1 MFAKCRLL
9 IAIREI
15 GGRKLKKS
23 DIVVVGGSAA
33 GIPAAIT
40 ARRHYP
46 EKSITLI
53 RKEKNVLIPC
63 GIPYIFG
70 TLGSPERNL
79 IPDSVL
85 QANNIDLVIDEATEL
100 KPEEKKLVLASGESV
115 AYDRLVLA
123 IGSNSVVP
131 PIPGIDKKNVYPIK
145 KDVKHLDNLLNAIN
159 DAKDLVILGCGF
171 IGVEFADECKKNRN
185 INVTVVE
192 MLNQCLQI
200 AFGEEAC
207 KCCQEVEDYLAEKG
221 IDVITG
227 VRLEAVLGDDKITGV
242 KLSNGKEIKADLLI
256 VGIGV
261 RPNVD
266 LAEKAGLAV
275 CKDGI
280 IVDTTMR
287 TSDPHIFACG
297 DCTSKFS
304 FFTGQPSGLKL
315 ASIATTEARI
325 AGANLY
331 EISRKNPGVVGV
343 FSTALGNLTVAMAGM
358 SAKGAKSCGFD
369 VITGDAEAA
378 NRHPGGMPG
387 MSKMWVR
394 LVFNKVNGEL
404 VGGCVRG
411 GPSAGE
417 LINTISACIQNRMRA
432 SDIATF
438 QIGTHPAV
446 TASPIAYQ
454 LVNAAEMALKNM
466 ALKSS

>member
-1 MFAKCRLL
+1 
-9 IAIREI
+9 
-15 GGRKLKKS
+15 LKKA

-46 EKSITLI
+46 EKSIMLI
-53 RKEKNVLIPC
+53 RKEKKVLIPC

-79 IPDSVL
+79 IPDGVL
-85 QANNIDLVIDEATEL
+85 QANNIDLIIDEATEL
-100 KPEEKKLVLASGESV
+100 KPEEKKISLASGESV

-123 IGSNSVVP
+123 IGSTSVVP

-145 KDVKHLDNLLNAIN
+145 KDVQHLEKLLNAIN
-159 DAKDLVILGCGF
+159 SAKNLVILGCGF

-192 MLNQCLQI
+192 MLNQCLEI

-221 IDVITG
+221 INVITG

-242 KLSNGKEIKADLLI
+242 KLSNGQEIKTDLLI

-275 CKDGI
+275 CRDGI

-343 FSTALGNLTVAMAGM
+343 FSTSLGKLTVAMAGM
-358 SAKGAKSCGFD
+358 SAKGARTCGFD

-466 ALKSS
+466 TLKSN

>member
-1 MFAKCRLL
+1 MTLL
-9 IAIREI
+9 LQLITMLM
-15 GGRKLKKS
+15 GRHDMKQV
-23 DIVVVGGSAA
+23 DIVVIGGSAA

-46 EKSITLI
+46 EKSILLI
-53 RKEKNVLIPC
+53 RKEKQVLIPC

-70 TLGSPERNL
+70 TVGTPENNL

-85 QANNIDLVIDEATEL
+85 QANNIELIVDEAKEL
-100 KPEEKKLVLASGESV
+100 SLTEKKVTLASGESV
-115 AYDRLVLA
+115 IYDKLVLA
-123 IGSNSVVP
+123 TGSVSLVP
-131 PIPGIDKKNVYPIK
+131 PIPGIDKKNVYAIK
-145 KDVKHLDNLLNAIN
+145 KDVQYLKNLLNALK
-159 DAKDLVILGCGF
+159 DAKDVVILGCGF
-171 IGVEFADECKKNRN
+171 IGVEVADECKKNRD
-185 INVTVVE
+185 INVTIVE
-192 MLNQCLQI
+192 MLDQCLQI

-207 KCCQEVEDYLAEKG
+207 RCCQEVEDYLAEKG
-221 IDVITG
+221 IKIITG
-227 VRLEAVLGDDKITGV
+227 ARLEEVLGDDKVTAV
-242 KLSNGKEIKADLLI
+242 KLSNGQEVKADMLI

-261 RPNVD
+261 RPNVV

-275 CKDGI
+275 DKRGI

-287 TSDPHIFACG
+287 TSDPNIFACG
-297 DCTSKFS
+297 DCASKFS
-304 FFTGQPSGLKL
+304 FFTGQPSGLRL
-315 ASIATTEARI
+315 ASIASTEGRI

-331 EISRKNPGVVGV
+331 EISRKYPGVVGV
-343 FSTALGNLTVAMAGM
+343 FSTALGNLAVAMAGM
-358 SAKGAKSCGFD
+358 SEKGAKQCGFD
-369 VITGDAEAA
+369 VVTGEAEAPD
-378 NRHPGGMPG
+378 RHPGGMPG

-404 VGGCVRG
+404 VGGAVKG

-432 SDIATF
+432 NDIATF

-466 ALKSS
+466 KG

>member
-1 MFAKCRLL
+1 MLY
-9 IAIREI
+9 EI
-15 GGRKLKKS
+15 GEYKLKKA

-100 KPEEKKLVLASGESV
+100 KPEEKKIVLASGESV

-466 ALKSS
+466 TLKSN

>member
-1 MFAKCRLL
+1 MEANNMKQ
-9 IAIREI
+9 
-15 GGRKLKKS
+15 S
-23 DIVVVGGSAA
+23 DVVVIGGSAA

-46 EKSITLI
+46 EKSILLI
-53 RKEKNVLIPC
+53 RKEKQVLIPC

-70 TLGSPERNL
+70 TVGTPENNL
-79 IPDSVL
+79 IPDGVL
-85 QANNIDLVIDEATEL
+85 QKNNIELIIDEAKEL
-100 KPEEKKLVLASGESV
+100 STTEKKVTLASGESV
-115 AYDRLVLA
+115 TYDKLVLA
-123 IGSNSVVP
+123 TGSYPCIP
-131 PIPGIDKKNVYPIK
+131 PIPGINKKNVYPIK
-145 KDVKHLDNLLNAIN
+145 KDVQYLQNLLNEL
-159 DAKDLVILGCGF
+159 KDVKNLVVLGCGF
-171 IGVEFADECKKNRN
+171 IGVEFADECKKNRD
-185 INVTVVE
+185 INVTIVE
-192 MLNQCLQI
+192 MLDQCLQI

-207 KCCQEVEDYLAEKG
+207 RCCQEVEDYLAKKG
-221 IDVITG
+221 INIITKAKLDE
-227 VRLEAVLGDDKITGV
+227 VVGDDKVTAV
-242 KLSNGKEIKADLLI
+242 KLSDGQEIKADALI

-261 RPNVD
+261 SPNAD
-266 LAEKAGLAV
+266 LAKKAGLAV
-275 CKDGI
+275 DKRGI

-287 TSDPHIFACG
+287 TSDPNIFACG
-297 DCTSKFS
+297 DCASKFS
-304 FFTGQPSGLKL
+304 FFTGQPSGLRL
-315 ASIATTEARI
+315 ASIATTEARV

-358 SAKGAKSCGFD
+358 SAKGAKQCGFD
-369 VITGDAEAA
+369 VVTGDAEAP

-394 LVFNKVNGEL
+394 LVFNRVNGEL
-404 VGGCVRG
+404 VGGAVRG

-432 SDIATF
+432 SDIAIF

-466 ALKSS
+466 KG

>member
-1 MFAKCRLL
+1 MKQV
-9 IAIREI
+9 
-15 GGRKLKKS
+15 

-33 GIPAAIT
+33 GLPAAIT

-46 EKSITLI
+46 EKSILLI
-53 RKEKNVLIPC
+53 RKEKQVLIPC

-70 TLGSPERNL
+70 TVGSPERNL
-79 IPDSVL
+79 IPDGVF
-85 QANNIDLVIDEATEL
+85 QANNIELLIDAAKEL
-100 KPEEKKLVLASGESV
+100 KPKEKKVTLASGETVMYEKLVLAT
-115 AYDRLVLA
+115 
-123 IGSNSVVP
+123 GSQSLVP
-131 PIPGIDKKNVYPIK
+131 PIPGIDKKNVFPIK
-145 KDVKHLDNLLNAIN
+145 KDVQYMENLLNAVN
-159 DAKDLVILGCGF
+159 GAKDLVILGCGF
-171 IGVEFADECKKNRN
+171 IGVEFADECKKNRDV
-185 INVTVVE
+185 NVTVVE

-221 IDVITG
+221 INVITG
-227 VRLEAVLGDDKITGV
+227 ARLDEVLGDDKVTGV
-242 KLSNGKEIKADLLI
+242 KLSNGQEIKADLLI

-275 CKDGI
+275 GKGGI

-287 TSDPHIFACG
+287 TSDPNIFACG

-304 FFTGQPSGLKL
+304 FFTGQPSGLRL
-315 ASIATTEARI
+315 ASIASTEARV

-343 FSTALGNLTVAMAGM
+343 FSTALGKLTVAMAGM
-358 SAKGAKSCGFD
+358 SAKGAKECGFD
-369 VITGDAEAA
+369 VVTGDAEAA
-378 NRHPGGMPG
+378 DRHPGGMPG

-417 LINTISACIQNRMRA
+417 LINTVSACIQNRMSA
-432 SDIATF
+432 TDIATF

-454 LVNAAEMALKNM
+454 LVNAAEMALKSM
-466 ALKSS
+466 KS

>member
-1 MFAKCRLL
+1 MKQA
-9 IAIREI
+9 
-15 GGRKLKKS
+15 
-23 DIVVVGGSAA
+23 DIVVIGGSAA
-33 GIPAAIT
+33 GLPAAIT
-40 ARRHYP
+40 ARRHHP
-46 EKSITLI
+46 EKSILLI
-53 RKEKNVLIPC
+53 RKEKQVVIPC

-70 TLGSPERNL
+70 TVGSPERNL
-79 IPDSVL
+79 IPDGL
-85 QANNIDLVIDEATEL
+85 FQANNIELVVDEAKEL
-100 KPEEKKLVLASGESV
+100 NPKEKKVTLASGETVVYDKLVLAT
-115 AYDRLVLA
+115 
-123 IGSNSVVP
+123 GSTSLVP

-145 KDVKHLDNLLNAIN
+145 KYVQHLSNLLNALN
-159 DAKDLVILGCGF
+159 GAKDLVILGCGF

-185 INVTVVE
+185 INVTIVE

-221 IDVITG
+221 INVITG
-227 VRLEAVLGDDKITGV
+227 SRLDAILGDDKVTAV
-242 KLSNGKEIKADLLI
+242 KLSTGQEIKADLLI

-261 RPNVD
+261 KPNVA

-275 CKDGI
+275 CKGGI

-287 TSDPHIFACG
+287 TSDPNIFACG

-304 FFTGQPSGLKL
+304 FFTGQTSGLRL
-315 ASIATTEARI
+315 ASIASTEARI

-358 SAKGAKSCGFD
+358 SAKGAKECGFD
-369 VITGDAEAA
+369 VVTGDAEAPD
-378 NRHPGGMPG
+378 RHPGGMPG

-394 LVFNKVNGEL
+394 LVFNKANGEL
-404 VGGCVRG
+404 IGGCVRG

-432 SDIATF
+432 ADIATF

-466 ALKSS
+466 TFKSS